1 MPDNTNQP
9 LRFGIDVLISGD
21 APIDQKLRY
30 GFLTTD
36 AAVLAS
42 DAKTTARVAM
52 QKAGFNLT
60 KLFSAEHGLSG
71 AAADGANVG
80 DTTDPLT
87 KLPVVSLYGEKHGIV
102 DPKDLEDV
110 DAMVFDLPDVGVRFY
125 TRIWS
130 LSYLLET
137 CAKVGKPLYVLD
149 RPNPIGGDLLAS
161 EGPELNEKEISSFVG
176 RWNIP
181 IRHSLTIGELAMLWN
196 VERNIN
202 CNLEVLRV
210 EGWTRDMHW
219 PATKLPFIAPSPN
232 LRTYDAAI
240 VYPGT
245 CFFEGTN
252 LSEGRGTDQPLRQ
265 VGAPWVDGDAVA
277 RSFNVLGLPGITAKP
292 VTFTP
297 DSRKHAKAKCGGVL
311 LEATDPAAIRPVSA
325 GLHLVALMLR
335 MYPEQSKWL
344 PENKKGQNHFDLLV
358 GNMDVRKH
366 LIDGSD
372 AEVAERIK
380 TWTGDVGD
388 WRQRVHQILQYA

>member
-1 MPDNTNQP
+1 
-9 LRFGIDVLISGD
+9 
-21 APIDQKLRY
+21 
-30 GFLTTD
+30 
-36 AAVLAS
+36 
-42 DAKTTARVAM
+42 
-52 QKAGFNLT
+52 
-60 KLFSAEHGLSG
+60 
-71 AAADGANVG
+71 
-80 DTTDPLT
+80 
-87 KLPVVSLYGEKHGIV
+87 
-102 DPKDLEDV
+102 
-110 DAMVFDLPDVGVRFY
+110 MVFDLPDVGVRFY

-137 CAKVGKPLYVLD
+137 CAKAEKPLFVLD
-149 RPNPIGGDLLAS
+149 RPNPIGGDLFAV
-161 EGPELNEKEISSFVG
+161 EGPQLNEKDVSSFVG

-219 PATKLPFIAPSPN
+219 PATKLPFIPPSPN
-232 LRTYDAAI
+232 LRTYEAAI

-277 RSFNVLGLPGITAKP
+277 KAFNALSLPGVTAKP

-297 DSRKHAKAKCGGVL
+297 DSRKHEKARCGGVL

-325 GLHLVALMLR
+325 GLHLVALL
-335 MYPEQSKWL
+335 L
-344 PENKKGQNHFDLLV
+344 PHVSRTMQ
-358 GNMDVRKH
+358 MDARQQ
-366 LIDGSD
+366 
-372 AEVAERIK
+372 ERDRIISTCSWAIWK
-380 TWTGDVGD
+380 F
-388 WRQRVHQILQYA
+388 ASN